1 MEPLRH
7 NPSRRYFLR
16 SMVAGSVMMPA
27 LVSDMMG
34 AEQANQYAPRKTHFS
49 PKARRVIFI
58 NLSGGVSHLDTF
70 DHKPQLYREHGKEIA
85 KGDHP
90 EIQNRPGYER
100 IFLKTPQWQFK
111 QYGQCGKEVSL
122 LFPELARC
130 VDDIAF
136 INSMHTSHSNHYNA
150 TLGMHTGSFTVTRPS
165 IGAWVSYGLGT
176 ENQNLPS
183 FIVIAPHS
191 PYAGGQVWGSDFLP
205 GAHQGT
211 RVVPG
216 SNPVPNIT
224 PRVSGKLQELELA
237 ALRRRNQQHLAR
249 QPANPELAARMR
261 AFETA
266 FGMQMAVPEAFD
278 FTRETDATHELY
290 GLKSGQNNGFGW
302 QCLAARRLAE
312 RGVRFIE
319 LIHTGSSGNWDSHG
333 DMMDHERLAKQVDRP
348 IYGLLTDLKQRG
360 LLDDTLV
367 VWTTEFGRTP
377 FNSSADHKGREHH
390 NWAFTTFLAGAGVN
404 AGHTHGATDEIGL
417 KSVVDP
423 VHTHD
428 FHATILHLL
437 GLNHERLTYFH
448 DGRDFRLTDVSGQVV
463 NGVLA

>member
-1 MEPLRH
+1 
-7 NPSRRYFLR
+7 
-16 SMVAGSVMMPA
+16 MVAGSVMMPA

-34 AEQANQYAPRKTHFS
+34 TEQANQYAPRKTHFS
-49 PKARRVIFI
+49 SKARRVIFI

-111 QYGQCGKEVSL
+111 QYGQCGKEVSS
-122 LFPELARC
+122 LFPEVARC

-249 QPANPELAARMR
+249 QSANPELAARMR

>member
-1 MEPLRH
+1 
-7 NPSRRYFLR
+7 
-16 SMVAGSVMMPA
+16 MVAGSAMMPA
-27 LVSDMMG
+27 LVADMMG

-70 DHKPQLYREHGKEIA
+70 DHKPQLYRDHGKEIA

-111 QYGQCGKEVSL
+111 RYGQCGKEVSA
-122 LFPELARC
+122 LFPEVARC

-249 QPANPELAARMR
+249 QPGNPELAARMR

-290 GLKSGQNNGFGW
+290 GLKSGQNNAFGW

-348 IYGLLTDLKQRG
+348 IYGLLTDLKHRG

-390 NWAFTTFLAGAGVN
+390 NWAFTTFLAGAGVR

-463 NGVLA
+463 NGILA

>member
-70 DHKPQLYREHGKEIA
+70 DHKPQLYRKHGKEIA

-111 QYGQCGKEVSL
+111 QYGQCGKEVSS

-290 GLKSGQNNGFGW
+290 GLKSSQNNGFGW

>member
-1 MEPLRH
+1 
-7 NPSRRYFLR
+7 
-16 SMVAGSVMMPA
+16 MVAGSVMMPA

-111 QYGQCGKEVSL
+111 QYGQCGKEVSS
-122 LFPELARC
+122 LFPEVARC

-290 GLKSGQNNGFGW
+290 GLKSSQNNGFGW

-390 NWAFTTFLAGAGVN
+390 NWAFTTFLAGAGVK

>member
-111 QYGQCGKEVSL
+111 RYGQCGKEVSS
-122 LFPELARC
+122 LFPEVARC

-290 GLKSGQNNGFGW
+290 GLKPGQKNGFGW

-390 NWAFTTFLAGAGVN
+390 NWAFTTFLAGAGVR
-404 AGHTHGATDEIGL
+404 AGHSHGATYEIGL

>member
-1 MEPLRH
+1 
-7 NPSRRYFLR
+7 
-16 SMVAGSVMMPA
+16 MVAGSVMMPA

-85 KGDHP
+85 KGGHP

-111 QYGQCGKEVSL
+111 QYGQCGKEVSS
-122 LFPELARC
+122 LFPEVARC

-249 QPANPELAARMR
+249 QPGNPELAARMR

>member
-1 MEPLRH
+1 
-7 NPSRRYFLR
+7 
-16 SMVAGSVMMPA
+16 MVAGSVMMPA

-70 DHKPQLYREHGKEIA
+70 DHKPQLYRDHGKEIA

-111 QYGQCGKEVSL
+111 RYGQCGKEVSS
-122 LFPELARC
+122 LFPEVARC

-237 ALRRRNQQHLAR
+237 ALRRRNQQHLAK

-278 FTRETDATHELY
+278 FTKETGSTHELY
-290 GLKSGQNNGFGW
+290 GLKPGQTDGFGW

-390 NWAFTTFLAGAGVN
+390 NWAFTTFLAGAGVK

-463 NGVLA
+463 NGILA

>member
-1 MEPLRH
+1 
-7 NPSRRYFLR
+7 
-16 SMVAGSVMMPA
+16 MVAGSVMMPA

-34 AEQANQYAPRKTHFS
+34 AEQSNQYAPRKTHFS

-111 QYGQCGKEVSL
+111 QYGQCGKEVSS
-122 LFPELARC
+122 LFPEVARC

-211 RVVPG
+211 RVLPG

-249 QPANPELAARMR
+249 QPGYPELAARMR

-390 NWAFTTFLAGAGVN
+390 NWAFTTFLAGAGVK

-437 GLNHERLTYFH
+437 GLNHELLTYFH

>member
-1 MEPLRH
+1 
-7 NPSRRYFLR
+7 
-16 SMVAGSVMMPA
+16 MVAGSVMMPA
-27 LVSDMMG
+27 LVADMMG

-70 DHKPQLYREHGKEIA
+70 DHKPQLYRDHGKEIA

-100 IFLKTPQWQFK
+100 VFLKTPQWQFK
-111 QYGQCGKEVSL
+111 RYGQCGKEVSS
-122 LFPELARC
+122 LFPEVARC

-224 PRVSGKLQELELA
+224 PRVSSKLQKLELA
-237 ALRRRNQQHLAR
+237 ALRRRNQQHLAK

-278 FTRETDATHELY
+278 FTRESGATHDLY
-290 GLKSGQNNGFGW
+290 GLKPGQNKGFGW

-333 DMMDHERLAKQVDRP
+333 NMMDHERLAKQVDRP

-360 LLDDTLV
+360 LLDDTLI
-367 VWTTEFGRTP
+367 WWGSEFGRTP
-377 FNSSADHKGREHH
+377 TAETKDGRDHNPEG
-390 NWAFTTFLAGAGVN
+390 FTMWLAGG
-404 AGHTHGATDEIGL
+404 GTKGGFRYGSTDDYGYYAAEN
-417 KSVVDP
+417 K
-423 VHTHD
+423 VHIHD
-428 FHATILHLL
+428 LHATLLHAL
-437 GLNHERLTYFH
+437 GLDHERLTYRYA
-448 DGRDFRLTDVSGQVV
+448 GRDFRLTDVEGNVV
-463 NGVLA
+463 HQLFA

>member
-1 MEPLRH
+1 
-7 NPSRRYFLR
+7 
-16 SMVAGSVMMPA
+16 MVAGSVMMPA
-27 LVSDMMG
+27 LVADMMG
-34 AEQANQYAPRKTHFS
+34 EEQANQYAPRKTHFS

-70 DHKPQLYREHGKEIA
+70 DHKPHLYRDHGKEIA

-111 QYGQCGKEVSL
+111 RYGQCGREVSS
-122 LFPELARC
+122 LFPEVARC

-176 ENQNLPS
+176 ENHNLPS
-183 FIVIAPHS
+183 FIVIAPQS

-224 PRVSGKLQELELA
+224 PRVPDKLQELELA
-237 ALRRRNQQHLAR
+237 AMRQRNQQHLAK

-266 FGMQMAVPEAFD
+266 YGMQMAVPEAFD
-278 FTRETDATHELY
+278 FTPETEATHELY
-290 GLKSGQNNGFGW
+290 GLKRGQNDGFGW

-377 FNSSADHKGREHH
+377 FNSSANHKGREHH
-390 NWAFTTFLAGAGVN
+390 NWAFTTFLAGAGVR

-437 GLNHERLTYFH
+437 GLHHERLTYFH
-448 DGRDFRLTDVSGQVV
+448 DGRDFRLTDVSGKVV
-463 NGVLA
+463 NNVLT

>member
-1 MEPLRH
+1 
-7 NPSRRYFLR
+7 
-16 SMVAGSVMMPA
+16 MVAGSVMMPA

-85 KGDHP
+85 KGGHP

-100 IFLKTPQWQFK
+100 IFLKTPQWEFK
-111 QYGQCGKEVSL
+111 QYGQCGKEVSS
-122 LFPELARC
+122 LFPEVARC

-249 QPANPELAARMR
+249 QPGNPELAARMR

>member
-111 QYGQCGKEVSL
+111 RYGQCGKEVSS
-122 LFPELARC
+122 LFPEVARC

-290 GLKSGQNNGFGW
+290 GLKSSQNNGFGW

-390 NWAFTTFLAGAGVN
+390 NWAFTTFLAGAGVK

>member
-1 MEPLRH
+1 
-7 NPSRRYFLR
+7 
-16 SMVAGSVMMPA
+16 MVAGSVMMPA

-34 AEQANQYAPRKTHFS
+34 TEQANQYAPRKTHFS
-49 PKARRVIFI
+49 SKARRVIFI

-85 KGDHP
+85 KGGHP

-111 QYGQCGKEVSL
+111 QYGQCGKEVSS
-122 LFPELARC
+122 LFPEVARC

-390 NWAFTTFLAGAGVN
+390 NWAFTTFLAGAGVK

>member
-1 MEPLRH
+1 
-7 NPSRRYFLR
+7 
-16 SMVAGSVMMPA
+16 MVAGSVMMPA

-85 KGDHP
+85 KGGHP

-100 IFLKTPQWQFK
+100 IFLKAPQWQFK
-111 QYGQCGKEVSL
+111 QYGQCGKEVSS

-136 INSMHTSHSNHYNA
+136 INSMHPSHSNHYNA

-237 ALRRRNQQHLAR
+237 ALRRRNQQHLAK

-290 GLKSGQNNGFGW
+290 GLKSGQKNGFGW

-390 NWAFTTFLAGAGVN
+390 NWAFTTFLAGAGVR

>member
-1 MEPLRH
+1 
-7 NPSRRYFLR
+7 
-16 SMVAGSVMMPA
+16 MVAGSVMMPA
-27 LVSDMMG
+27 LVADMMG
-34 AEQANQYAPRKTHFS
+34 EEQANQYAPRKTHFS

-70 DHKPQLYREHGKEIA
+70 DHKPQLYRDHGKEIA

-111 QYGQCGKEVSL
+111 RYGQCGKEVSS
-122 LFPELARC
+122 LFPEVARC

-224 PRVSGKLQELELA
+224 PRVSGKLQKLELA
-237 ALRRRNQQHLAR
+237 ALRRRNQQHLAK

-278 FTRETDATHELY
+278 FTRESGATHDLY
-290 GLKSGQNNGFGW
+290 GLKPGQNKGFGW

-333 DMMDHERLAKQVDRP
+333 NMMDHERWLSGRRSLAAHRSTARP
-348 IYGLLTDLKQRG
+348 
-360 LLDDTLV
+360 
-367 VWTTEFGRTP
+367 TTRDASTTTGRSRP
-377 FNSSADHKGREHH
+377 SSPGPA
-390 NWAFTTFLAGAGVN
+390 
-404 AGHTHGATDEIGL
+404 
-417 KSVVDP
+417 
-423 VHTHD
+423 
-428 FHATILHLL
+428 
-437 GLNHERLTYFH
+437 
-448 DGRDFRLTDVSGQVV
+448 
-463 NGVLA
+463 

>member
-111 QYGQCGKEVSL
+111 QYGQCGKEVSS

-290 GLKSGQNNGFGW
+290 GLKSSQNNGFGW

-390 NWAFTTFLAGAGVN
+390 NWAFTTFLAGAGVK

>member
-85 KGDHP
+85 KGGHP

-111 QYGQCGKEVSL
+111 RYGQCGKEVSS
-122 LFPELARC
+122 LFPEVARC

-290 GLKSGQNNGFGW
+290 GLKPGQKNGFGW

>member
-1 MEPLRH
+1 
-7 NPSRRYFLR
+7 
-16 SMVAGSVMMPA
+16 MVAGSVMMPA
-27 LVSDMMG
+27 LVADMMG
-34 AEQANQYAPRKTHFS
+34 EEQANQYAPRKTHFS

-58 NLSGGVSHLDTF
+58 NLSGRRVASRHVR
-70 DHKPQLYREHGKEIA
+70 PQAGSSTVTTARRSPRGIIPKSRIGPA
-85 KGDHP
+85 TNG
-90 EIQNRPGYER
+90 

-111 QYGQCGKEVSL
+111 RYGQCGKEVSS
-122 LFPELARC
+122 LFPEVARC

-224 PRVSGKLQELELA
+224 PRVSGKLQKLELA
-237 ALRRRNQQHLAR
+237 ALRRRNQQHLAK

-278 FTRETDATHELY
+278 FTRESGATHDLY
-290 GLKSGQNNGFGW
+290 GLKPGQNKGFGW

-333 DMMDHERLAKQVDRP
+333 NMMDHERLAKQVDRP

-367 VWTTEFGRTP
+367 VWNRRSLAVHRSTTRPTTRDASTTTGRSRP
-377 FNSSADHKGREHH
+377 SSPGPA
-390 NWAFTTFLAGAGVN
+390 
-404 AGHTHGATDEIGL
+404 
-417 KSVVDP
+417 
-423 VHTHD
+423 
-428 FHATILHLL
+428 
-437 GLNHERLTYFH
+437 
-448 DGRDFRLTDVSGQVV
+448 
-463 NGVLA
+463 

>member
-1 MEPLRH
+1 
-7 NPSRRYFLR
+7 
-16 SMVAGSVMMPA
+16 
-27 LVSDMMG
+27 
-34 AEQANQYAPRKTHFS
+34 
-49 PKARRVIFI
+49 
-58 NLSGGVSHLDTF
+58 
-70 DHKPQLYREHGKEIA
+70 
-85 KGDHP
+85 
-90 EIQNRPGYER
+90 
-100 IFLKTPQWQFK
+100 
-111 QYGQCGKEVSL
+111 
-122 LFPELARC
+122 
-130 VDDIAF
+130 
-136 INSMHTSHSNHYNA
+136 
-150 TLGMHTGSFTVTRPS
+150 
-165 IGAWVSYGLGT
+165 
-176 ENQNLPS
+176 
-183 FIVIAPHS
+183 
-191 PYAGGQVWGSDFLP
+191 
-205 GAHQGT
+205 
-211 RVVPG
+211 
-216 SNPVPNIT
+216 
-224 PRVSGKLQELELA
+224 
-237 ALRRRNQQHLAR
+237 
-249 QPANPELAARMR
+249 MR

-417 KSVVDP
+417 KSVDDP

>member
-1 MEPLRH
+1 
-7 NPSRRYFLR
+7 
-16 SMVAGSVMMPA
+16 MVAGSVMMPA

-111 QYGQCGKEVSL
+111 QYGQCGKEVSS
-122 LFPELARC
+122 LFPEVARC

-249 QPANPELAARMR
+249 QPGNPELAARMR

-290 GLKSGQNNGFGW
+290 GLKSSQNNGFGW

-390 NWAFTTFLAGAGVN
+390 NWAFTTFLAGAGVK

-448 DGRDFRLTDVSGQVV
+448 DGRDFRLTDVSGQIV

>member
-27 LVSDMMG
+27 LVSDMME

-111 QYGQCGKEVSL
+111 RYGQCGKEVSS
-122 LFPELARC
+122 LFPEVARC

-191 PYAGGQVWGSDFLP
+191 PYAGVQVWGSDFLP

-266 FGMQMAVPEAFD
+266 FGMQMAVPEEFD
-278 FTRETDATHELY
+278 FTRETDATHEL
-290 GLKSGQNNGFGW
+290 
-302 QCLAARRLAE
+302 
-312 RGVRFIE
+312 
-319 LIHTGSSGNWDSHG
+319 
-333 DMMDHERLAKQVDRP
+333 
-348 IYGLLTDLKQRG
+348 
-360 LLDDTLV
+360 
-367 VWTTEFGRTP
+367 
-377 FNSSADHKGREHH
+377 
-390 NWAFTTFLAGAGVN
+390 
-404 AGHTHGATDEIGL
+404 
-417 KSVVDP
+417 
-423 VHTHD
+423 
-428 FHATILHLL
+428 
-437 GLNHERLTYFH
+437 
-448 DGRDFRLTDVSGQVV
+448 
-463 NGVLA
+463 

>member
-1 MEPLRH
+1 
-7 NPSRRYFLR
+7 
-16 SMVAGSVMMPA
+16 MVAGSVMMPA

-58 NLSGGVSHLDTF
+58 NLSGGVSHLDSF

-85 KGDHP
+85 KGGHP

-111 QYGQCGKEVSL
+111 QYGQCGKEVSS
-122 LFPELARC
+122 LFPEVARC

-224 PRVSGKLQELELA
+224 PRVSGKLQELEMA
-237 ALRRRNQQHLAR
+237 ALSRRNQQHLAQ
-249 QPANPELAARMR
+249 QPATPELVARMR

-290 GLKSGQNNGFGW
+290 LS
-302 QCLAARRLAE
+302 
-312 RGVRFIE
+312 
-319 LIHTGSSGNWDSHG
+319 LIH
-333 DMMDHERLAKQVDRP
+333 
-348 IYGLLTDLKQRG
+348 I
-360 LLDDTLV
+360 
-367 VWTTEFGRTP
+367 
-377 FNSSADHKGREHH
+377 
-390 NWAFTTFLAGAGVN
+390 
-404 AGHTHGATDEIGL
+404 
-417 KSVVDP
+417 
-423 VHTHD
+423 
-428 FHATILHLL
+428 
-437 GLNHERLTYFH
+437 
-448 DGRDFRLTDVSGQVV
+448 
-463 NGVLA
+463 

>member
-1 MEPLRH
+1 
-7 NPSRRYFLR
+7 
-16 SMVAGSVMMPA
+16 MVAGSVMMPA

-111 QYGQCGKEVSL
+111 QYGQCGKEVSS

-150 TLGMHTGSFTVTRPS
+150 TLSMHTGSFTVTRPS

-237 ALRRRNQQHLAR
+237 ALRRRNQQHLVR
-249 QPANPELAARMR
+249 QPGNPELAARMR

-290 GLKSGQNNGFGW
+290 GLKSSQNNGFGW
-302 QCLAARRLAE
+302 QCLAARRLTE

-390 NWAFTTFLAGAGVN
+390 NWAFTTFLAGAGVK

-437 GLNHERLTYFH
+437 GLNHELLTYFH

>member
-1 MEPLRH
+1 
-7 NPSRRYFLR
+7 
-16 SMVAGSVMMPA
+16 MVAGSVMMPA

-85 KGDHP
+85 KGGHP

-111 QYGQCGKEVSL
+111 QYGQCGKEVSS

-191 PYAGGQVWGSDFLP
+191 PSAGGQVWGSDFLP

-249 QPANPELAARMR
+249 QPGNPELAARMR

-423 VHTHD
+423 VHPHD

-437 GLNHERLTYFH
+437 CLNHERLTYFH

-463 NGVLA
+463 NGGLA

>member
-1 MEPLRH
+1 
-7 NPSRRYFLR
+7 
-16 SMVAGSVMMPA
+16 MVAGSVMMPA

-85 KGDHP
+85 KGGHP

-111 QYGQCGKEVSL
+111 QYGQCGKEVSS

-249 QPANPELAARMR
+249 QPGNPELAARMR

-437 GLNHERLTYFH
+437 GLNHDRLTYFH
-448 DGRDFRLTDVSGQVV
+448 DGRDFRLTDVSGQIVT
-463 NGVLA
+463 GVLA

>member
-1 MEPLRH
+1 
-7 NPSRRYFLR
+7 
-16 SMVAGSVMMPA
+16 MVAGSVMMPA

-85 KGDHP
+85 KGGHP

-111 QYGQCGKEVSL
+111 QYGQCGKEVSS

-249 QPANPELAARMR
+249 QPGNPELAARMR

-437 GLNHERLTYFH
+437 GLNHELLTYFH

>member
-1 MEPLRH
+1 
-7 NPSRRYFLR
+7 
-16 SMVAGSVMMPA
+16 MVAGSVMMPA

-85 KGDHP
+85 KGGHP

-100 IFLKTPQWQFK
+100 IFLKTPQWEFK
-111 QYGQCGKEVSL
+111 QYGQCGKEVSSP
-122 LFPELARC
+122 FPEVARC

-249 QPANPELAARMR
+249 QPGNPELAARMR

-290 GLKSGQNNGFGW
+290 GLKSSQNNGFGW

-319 LIHTGSSGNWDSHG
+319 LIHTGSSGNWDSHV

-390 NWAFTTFLAGAGVN
+390 NWAFTTFLAGAGVK

-437 GLNHERLTYFH
+437 GLNHELLTYFH